1 MYLLKFTEKT
11 VYLPKITTKGSVG
24 AAFCTFTGPVGYLED
39 VLGLSNPERRL
50 HPSGLKLL
58 CELTSEGKT
67 WGVPWLHSPPAPGHG
82 SDKLVLKPCQ
92 PPAREEQ
99 LGESVILGGLH
110 LAEPFAEVLVKG
122 ERRQQSSFP
131 PPRPGTAA
139 GRRDFPADTGRWS
152 WAQSSGALRVDPS
165 RVCRGLFQE
174 QPMGAAELCPGRGC
188 CREVALGCGASPF
201 TSFFFLAVENP
212 QRLQEPSSDGCS
224 RCLALGAMESS
235 ARSPVRTC

>member
-110 LAEPFAEVLVKG
+110 LAEPFAEVLGKG

-139 GRRDFPADTGRWS
+139 GRRDFPADTG
-152 WAQSSGALRVDPS
+152 
-165 RVCRGLFQE
+165 
-174 QPMGAAELCPGRGC
+174 
-188 CREVALGCGASPF
+188 
-201 TSFFFLAVENP
+201 
-212 QRLQEPSSDGCS
+212 
-224 RCLALGAMESS
+224 
-235 ARSPVRTC
+235 